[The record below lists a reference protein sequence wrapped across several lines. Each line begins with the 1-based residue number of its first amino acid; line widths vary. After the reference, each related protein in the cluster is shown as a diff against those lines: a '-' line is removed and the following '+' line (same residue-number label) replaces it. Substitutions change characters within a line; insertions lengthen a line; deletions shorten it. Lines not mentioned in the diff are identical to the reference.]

1 MRCFIVISRSHMS
14 QEQNLSPG
22 SDLAEAILALRSRAE
37 VEAFLADLCT
47 PGEVRALSERWR
59 VAQMLD
65 AGELSYR
72 DIAER
77 AGASTA
83 TVVRV
88 ARFLKDMPYQGYRQV
103 LDRLQEARS

>member
-1 MRCFIVISRSHMS
+1 MT
-14 QEQNLSPG
+14 QSPSSPPG
-22 SDLAEAILALRSRAE
+22 PDLIDAILALRSRAE
-37 VEAFLADLCT
+37 AEAFLADLCT
-47 PGEVRALSERWR
+47 PGEIRALSERWR
-59 VAQMLD
+59 VAQLLD
-65 AGELSYR
+65 GGQLSYR

-103 LDRLQEARS
+103 LDRLQEVRA